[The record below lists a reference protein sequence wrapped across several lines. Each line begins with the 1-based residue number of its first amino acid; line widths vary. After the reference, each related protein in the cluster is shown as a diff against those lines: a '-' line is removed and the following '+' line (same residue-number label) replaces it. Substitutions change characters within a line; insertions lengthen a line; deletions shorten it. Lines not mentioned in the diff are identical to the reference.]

1 MGTHYSILAWRI
13 TWTEEPGGLQL
24 IAEELMLSNCGDGED
39 SWESLEDQG
48 VKPVNPK
55 GNQPW
60 TFIEGLMV
68 KLELQYFGHLMWRAD
83 SLEKTL
89 SDAGKDWGQE
99 EKWAT
104 EDEMVGWHHQLNGEK
119 FEQTLGDG
127 EAQGSL
133 VCFSPWG
140 LKELNMTE
148 RLNNK
153 MDQLM

>member
-1 MGTHYSILAWRI
+1 
-13 TWTEEPGGLQL
+13 
-24 IAEELMLSNCGDGED
+24 MLSNCGDGED

-104 EDEMVGWHHQLNGEK
+104 EDEMVEWHHQPNDMSLSNVQEIVK
-119 FEQTLGDG
+119 DRKTWCAVVDG
-127 EAQGSL
+127 VTKSWA
-133 VCFSPWG
+133 
-140 LKELNMTE
+140 T
-148 RLNNK
+148 
-153 MDQLM
+153 

>member
-1 MGTHYSILAWRI
+1 MGTHYGILAWRI
-13 TWTEEPGGLQL
+13 TWTEKPGGLQL

-104 EDEMVGWHHQLNGEK
+104 EDEMVEWHHQPNDMSLSNVQEIVK
-119 FEQTLGDG
+119 DRKTWCAVVDG
-127 EAQGSL
+127 VTKSWA
-133 VCFSPWG
+133 
-140 LKELNMTE
+140 T
-148 RLNNK
+148 
-153 MDQLM
+153 